1 MKLIEIPIVCSGADN
16 FVFYFQE
23 TLTFIKMLE
32 INTKYEVYIK
42 TLDTKLQV

>member
-32 INTKYEVYIK
+32 IDSKYEFYIK
-42 TLDTKLQV
+42 NLDTKLKV